1 MKTEK
6 ALRLIVLDTKQEKMY
21 KELREPNSKDIEDDN
36 YLETKYIT
44 TMTTNLMKDL
54 EKAKLNREITIEVT
68 VEKHSN
74 ANTK

>member
-6 ALRLIVLDTKQEKMY
+6 ALRILILDTKQEKMY

-36 YLETKYIT
+36 YLETKNIT
-44 TMTTNLMKDL
+44 TMTTNLMIDL
-54 EKAKLNREITIEVT
+54 EKAKLNRERTIEVT

>member
-1 MKTEK
+1 M
-6 ALRLIVLDTKQEKMY
+6 LDTKQEKMY
-21 KELREPNSKDIEDDN
+21 KELREPDSTDIEDDS

>member
-6 ALRLIVLDTKQEKMY
+6 ALRLLILDTKQEKMY

-68 VEKHSN
+68 GEKHSN